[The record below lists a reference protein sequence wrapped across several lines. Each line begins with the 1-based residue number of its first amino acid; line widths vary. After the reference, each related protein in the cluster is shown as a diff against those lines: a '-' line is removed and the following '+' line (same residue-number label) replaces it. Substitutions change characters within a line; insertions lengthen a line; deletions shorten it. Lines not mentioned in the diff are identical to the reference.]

1 MNQRVILVVEDE
13 IAIRQLL
20 KDFLEPQDY
29 VLYEASDSQQAWQL
43 LQARK
48 IHLIL
53 LDWMLPDISG
63 VEFLKA
69 VRRDKNFQELPV
81 IMLTARGE
89 EQDRVRGLEAGADD
103 YLVKPFSL
111 RELQARVVAVLRRRS
126 PQEIAS
132 PALPQGIAV
141 DHAAHR
147 VIANGVALKM
157 GPTEFRLLTFLMD
170 HPERVFSRTQLLD
183 RVWGNNIVVEE
194 RTVDV
199 HVRRLRK
206 ALEVQKLDYLIQ
218 TVRGTGYRFS
228 QQN

>member
-1 MNQRVILVVEDE
+1 MTGRAILLVEDE
-13 IAIRQLL
+13 LAIQQLL
-20 KDFLEPQDY
+20 KE
-29 VLYEASDSQQAWQL
+29 VLAPPNYSLYAALDSQQAWQL
-43 LQARK
+43 LQAHK

-63 VEFLKA
+63 MEFLKA
-69 VRRDKNFQELPV
+69 LRRDKNFQELPV
-81 IMLTARGE
+81 IMLTARGD
-89 EQDRVRGLEAGADD
+89 EQDRVRGLDAGADD
-103 YLVKPFSL
+103 YLSKPFSP
-111 RELQARVVAVLRRRS
+111 RELQARISAVLRRS
-126 PQEIAS
+126 PQDIPVPVLLE
-132 PALPQGIAV
+132 GIEV

-170 HPERVFSRTQLLD
+170 HPERVFSRSQLLD

-228 QQN
+228 LQN

>member
-1 MNQRVILVVEDE
+1 MSVRAILLLEDE
-13 IAIRQLL
+13 IAICQLL
-20 KDFLEPQDY
+20 KDSLASAHY
-29 VLYEASDSQQAWQL
+29 LLYEALDSQSAWQI
-43 LQARK
+43 LQAHK

-63 VEFLKA
+63 LEFLKA
-69 VRRDKNFQELPV
+69 LRRDKNFQALPV

-103 YLVKPFSL
+103 YLVKPFSP
-111 RELQARVVAVLRRRS
+111 RELQARMAGVLRRS
-126 PQEIAS
+126 PQDI
-132 PALPQGIAV
+132 PAPVLLEGIAV

-170 HPERVFSRTQLLD
+170 HPERVFSRSQLLD
-183 RVWGNNIVVEE
+183 RVWGSNIVVEE

>member
-1 MNQRVILVVEDE
+1 MNQRTVLVVEDE
-13 IAIRQLL
+13 SAVRQLL
-20 KDFLEPQDY
+20 KDFLGQQEY
-29 VLYEASDSQQAWQL
+29 KLYEALDSSQAWQA
-43 LQARK
+43 LQVYK
-48 IHLIL
+48 IHLVL

-69 VRRDKNFQELPV
+69 LRRDKNFEALPV

-111 RELQARVVAVLRRRS
+111 RELQARVSAVLRRS
-126 PQEIAS
+126 SMDIA
-132 PALPQGIAV
+132 PPILPQGIEV

-183 RVWGNNIVVEE
+183 RVWGSNIVVEE

-228 QQN
+228 QQP